1 MEILVLGLI
10 VFFDFAIL
18 KWKFEK
24 ERYGDF
30 ALDLGML
37 LIVMNFFHDSMAMMQ
52 IGMVAQFVMSF
63 YLLLFPPKFSSDFA

>member
-1 MEILVLGLI
+1 MEILVLGII

-18 KWKFEK
+18 KWKLEK

-30 ALDLGML
+30 ALDLAML
-37 LIVMNFFHDSMAMMQ
+37 VIVMNFFHGSMAMLQ

-63 YLLLFPPKFSSDFA
+63 YLLMFPPKFLQDLA

>member
-1 MEILVLGLI
+1 MEILILGII

-18 KWKFEK
+18 KWKLEK

-30 ALDLGML
+30 ALDLAML
-37 LIVMNFFHDSMAMMQ
+37 VIVMNFFHGSMAMLQ

-63 YLLLFPPKFSSDFA
+63 YLLMFPPKFLQDLA